1 MFYIAESIKQY
12 VNFGFL
18 KSMSRQCG
26 TVQRDLLPSSD
37 ESHMI
42 IGTAHVLNKVLGLTP
57 KEKKVIFY
65 FTTGC
70 HNQQG
75 NGIPYKAKFIN
86 TYLLVVLVLAVDVSD
101 LSSLK

>member
-18 KSMSRQCG
+18 QSMSRQCA

-37 ESHMI
+37 ESLMI
-42 IGTAHVLNKVLGLTP
+42 IGTAHGKQGSGFNPQG
-57 KEKKVIFY
+57 KKVIFY

-70 HNQQG
+70 QWLPQSTRQWDS
-75 NGIPYKAKFIN
+75 IQSQVYQ
-86 TYLLVVLVLAVDVSD
+86 YLFT
-101 LSSLK
+101 SSTNIGC

>member
-18 KSMSRQCG
+18 QSMSRQCA

-37 ESHMI
+37 ESLMI
-42 IGTAHVLNKVLGLTP
+42 IGTAHGKQASGRQGAQGAS
-57 KEKKVIFY
+57 
-65 FTTGC
+65 GC

-75 NGIPYKAKFIN
+75 NGIPCKAKFIN
-86 TYLLVVLVLAVDVSD
+86 TYLLVVLILAVDVSD